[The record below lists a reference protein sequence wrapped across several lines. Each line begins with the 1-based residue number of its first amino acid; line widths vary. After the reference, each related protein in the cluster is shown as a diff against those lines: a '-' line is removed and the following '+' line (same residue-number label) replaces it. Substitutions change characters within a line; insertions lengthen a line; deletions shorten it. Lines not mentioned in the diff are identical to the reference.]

1 MSLLSGIIKDVTNSV
16 KWELQSEARRAVK
29 KGTTAAVNKVS
40 GVVKENIALF
50 NREIE
55 LLGTKPV
62 LIAFG
67 DKTYRI
73 LDAYLSGEYKIV
85 KVKHYSYT
93 IGKEDYRR
101 EMLKA
106 LEGL

>member
-1 MSLLSGIIKDVTNSV
+1 MTDIIKYHAEVDS
-16 KWELQSEARRAVK
+16 
-29 KGTTAAVNKVS
+29 NKVS
-40 GVVKENIALF
+40 KFLKGHPEVVEENITLF

-55 LLGTKPV
+55 LLGAKPV

-67 DKTYRI
+67 DKTHNI
-73 LDAYLSGEYKIV
+73 LGTYLSGKYKIV

-93 IGKEDYRR
+93 IGKEDYRK
-101 EMLKA
+101 ELLEA